1 MERIMIVVNSRF
13 LTQKITGVQRY
24 AIEVSRQLKR
34 LRPDIKFVSP
44 ENIIHTDIAVELEVE
59 TVGRMT
65 GHLWEQINLPRYLA
79 KNYKKRPL
87 LLCLANSAPLFYKY
101 KVVAIHDVAFLAN
114 PRWFSK
120 RFYYL
125 YRFLIPRV
133 ARKAQKVIT
142 VSEFSKNEIAEKAKV
157 DRNRIDIV
165 PNAASSKFHKADKI
179 HLENRYGKYILA
191 VSSLAP
197 SKNIERIIKS
207 YQKLRS
213 DNIKLIITGAGGRN
227 YPDYRLN
234 ELINGDPSVILAGH
248 LEDAELIGLYR
259 NALLF
264 VYPSLYE
271 GFGLPPLEAMA
282 CGCPAVVSK
291 TASLPEVCGD
301 AAFYVD
307 PYDTDDIARGMEA
320 LINDKA
326 LRQRLIQKGKEQAR
340 RYDWGLS
347 ARKMLDIL
355 DNIEC
360 GADI

>member
-1 MERIMIVVNSRF
+1 
-13 LTQKITGVQRY
+13 
-24 AIEVSRQLKR
+24 
-34 LRPDIKFVSP
+34 
-44 ENIIHTDIAVELEVE
+44 
-59 TVGRMT
+59 
-65 GHLWEQINLPRYLA
+65 
-79 KNYKKRPL
+79 
-87 LLCLANSAPLFYKY
+87 
-101 KVVAIHDVAFLAN
+101 
-114 PRWFSK
+114 
-120 RFYYL
+120 
-125 YRFLIPRV
+125 
-133 ARKAQKVIT
+133 
-142 VSEFSKNEIAEKAKV
+142 
-157 DRNRIDIV
+157 
-165 PNAASSKFHKADKI
+165 
-179 HLENRYGKYILA
+179 
-191 VSSLAP
+191 
-197 SKNIERIIKS
+197 
-207 YQKLRS
+207 
-213 DNIKLIITGAGGRN
+213 
-227 YPDYRLN
+227 
-234 ELINGDPSVILAGH
+234 DPSVILAGH

-360 GADI
+360 RADI